1 MNEFIKKYQT
11 AYTPVDAGFTSEATR
26 RFLLNVYNW
35 MAFGLAITALTAYGV
50 KTILTEEVLAQYGFL
65 FFGILIFQLI
75 IVFGLSFAINK
86 IPAVLAIGAF
96 FFYSFLTGVTFSFLF
111 LAYTEASI
119 ASTFFI
125 CAAMFAS
132 VSVFGY
138 ITKIDLSKFGTFF
151 FMALI
156 GLIIASLVNLF
167 LNNSTL
173 YWLISYAGVIVFVGL
188 TAYDTQRIKQMAQ
201 TQDFGT
207 EQGKKVA
214 IMGALRLYL
223 DFINMFLFLLRILG
237 NRR

>member
-11 AYTPVDAGFTSEATR
+11 SYTPVETSYASEGAR
-26 RFLLNVYNW
+26 KFLLNVYNW
-35 MAFGLAITALTAYGV
+35 MAFGLGITAFTAVGINSV
-50 KTILTEEVLAQYGFL
+50 LTEEVLAQYSFL
-65 FFGILIFQLI
+65 FFGVIILQLI
-75 IVFGLSFAINK
+75 VVFGLSFAINK
-86 IPAVLAIGAF
+86 IPSVLAIGAF
-96 FFYSFLTGVTFSFLF
+96 FFYSFLTGITFSFLF
-111 LAYTEASI
+111 LIYTSTSI

-132 VSVFGY
+132 VSVYGY
-138 ITKIDLSKFGTFF
+138 ITKTDLSKFGTFF

-156 GLIIASLVNLF
+156 GLIIASVVNLF

-173 YWLISYAGVIVFVGL
+173 YWLISYAGVIIFVGL

-201 TQDFGT
+201 TQDFDT

-237 NRR
+237 NRK